1 MNENDGDPGPDPVD
15 ATSPV
20 CAFAPGSFE
29 LLARLC
35 PDGVLVSLDDRI
47 VYASPGAEAIFCP
60 PGPGGLLGR
69 APLTLAAPEYQAS
82 LRVRMAQ
89 AAAGAVEPL
98 KELALYRADG
108 RRFDAE
114 LACGPFTWS
123 GHSALQLLVRD
134 ISERKRTQTQLRA
147 SDSRLASELEEMNR
161 LHELSNQ
168 LLATRDLR
176 SALDEVLDAAITL
189 LDADYGN
196 IQLYN
201 PHKKG
206 LEIVVQ
212 RGFPQAF
219 LDTFRLVGTEDDTA
233 CGRALRSGA
242 RIIIEDVLTD
252 EEYTNCRDI
261 AAAAGYRA
269 VQSTPLLV
277 PGGAVLGMLSTH
289 FRSPHRPSEHQLSLL
304 DLYAR
309 QAVELIDRLRADQAL
324 RESEERFRRALQP
337 RNVGIVFITTDG
349 IIHEANDAFLE
360 MSGFTRTD
368 FADGGLDWK
377 QLTPPE
383 WREAAQSSLSEF
395 GLTGLIGPREHD
407 FLRRDGSHWYALC
420 SATRIAENEA
430 VGYIIDITDRKRA
443 EQALRDADR
452 RKDEFLATLAHELR
466 NPLAPISNAMHLLKA
481 GDEHRRRADRL
492 IEMVQRQVRH
502 IVRLV
507 DDLLEVSRIT
517 RGKIELRRAPADLAD
532 IVHAALEANRPLR
545 DRDCHRLYVDLPAQP
560 LILDADRARLIQVF
574 SNLLNNAVKY
584 TGCGG
589 EIWLIARREGEQALI
604 TVRDTGIGINPTL
617 LPRVFDMFV
626 QGDSADA
633 NVQGGLG
640 IGLTMSRALVE
651 LHGGSIDAR
660 SEGSGHGCEFVV
672 RLPLLEQQREQPQR
686 GSAAGTNAALTSLA
700 GRRVLVVDDNRDA
713 ADSLGLLLSKCGAEV
728 RVAYDGKEALAVL
741 DSYVPHTAIVD
752 IGMPEMDG
760 YQLAERIRRDPRHAG
775 LRLVAL
781 TGWGQSSDRARTQA
795 CGFDAHL
802 TKPAEIDALTAILT
816 KDASAWDRSPIS

>member
-1 MNENDGDPGPDPVD
+1 MNQNDGDPGRRPAEP
-15 ATSPV
+15 ALPACTI
-20 CAFAPGSFE
+20 APGSFE

-47 VYASPGAEAIFCP
+47 VYANPAADALFCP
-60 PGPGGLLGR
+60 PGRGGLLGR
-69 APLTLAAPEYQAS
+69 VPLTLAAPEQQAA
-82 LRVRMAQ
+82 LRERMAH
-89 AAAGAVEPL
+89 ASGGTFGPL
-98 KELALYRADG
+98 EELALYRADG
-108 RRFDAE
+108 RSFDAE
-114 LACGPFTWS
+114 LTCGPFTWC
-123 GHSALQLLVRD
+123 GRHALLLLVHD
-134 ISERKRTQTQLRA
+134 ISERKHTQTQLRA
-147 SDSRLASELEEMNR
+147 SETRLSAELEDMNR
-161 LHELSNQ
+161 LHQLSNR

-189 LDADYGN
+189 LDAHYGN

-201 PHKKG
+201 PRRKG

-219 LDTFRLVGTEDDTA
+219 LDTFRLVSMEDDTA
-233 CGRALRSGA
+233 CGRALRSGE

-252 EEYTNCRDI
+252 EQYTNFRDI

-289 FRSPHRPSEHQLSLL
+289 FRSPHRPSEHQLRVL

-309 QAVELIDRLRADQAL
+309 QAVELVDRLRAEQAL

-360 MSGFTRTD
+360 MSGFTRAD
-368 FADGGLDWK
+368 LADGGLDWK

-383 WREAAQSSLSEF
+383 WREAAQSALAEF
-395 GLTGLIGPREHD
+395 GVTGLIAPREHD
-407 FLRRDGSHWYALC
+407 FLRRDGSHWFALC
-420 SATRIAENEA
+420 SATRIADDEA
-430 VGYIIDITDRKRA
+430 VGYIIDITARKRA

-466 NPLAPISNAMHLLKA
+466 NPLAPISNAMHLLKSD
-481 GDEHRRRADRL
+481 GEHRRRADRL
-492 IEMVQRQVRH
+492 VEMVQRQVRH

-517 RGKIELRRAPADLAD
+517 RGKIELRRAPANLAD
-532 IVHAALEANRPLR
+532 ILHAALEANRPLR
-545 DRDCHRLYVDLPAQP
+545 DRDCHRLHVDLPAQP
-560 LILDADRARLIQVF
+560 LMLDADSARLIQVF

-584 TGCGG
+584 TGRGG
-589 EIWLIARREGEQALI
+589 EIWLQARREGAQALV
-604 TVRDTGIGINPTL
+604 TVRDTGIGIPPDL
-617 LPRVFDMFV
+617 LPRIFDMFV
-626 QGDSADA
+626 QGDSAA
-633 NVQGGLG
+633 GNVQGGLG

-651 LHGGSIDAR
+651 LHGGGIDAR
-660 SEGSGHGCEFVV
+660 SDGVGRGCELTV
-672 RLPLLEQQREQPQR
+672 RLPLLEQYRQP
-686 GSAAGTNAALTSLA
+686 SASASAIDTAATPTALA
-700 GRRVLVVDDNRDA
+700 GRRLLVVDDNRDA
-713 ADSLGLLLSKCGAEV
+713 ADSLALLLSARGAEV
-728 RVAYDGKEALAVL
+728 RVAYGGKDALALL
-741 DSYVPHTAIVD
+741 DTYSPHTAILD
-752 IGMPEMDG
+752 IGMAEMDG

-781 TGWGQSSDRARTQA
+781 TGWGQSADRARTQA

-802 TKPAEIDALTAILT
+802 TKPAEIDALAALL
-816 KDASAWDRSPIS
+816 APA